1 MSYPKSTGLTIAAA
15 LLATTGNFSPRD
27 VLSPSNPEP
36 EPESDS
42 LEIIQNAKCRAISK
56 RFNRGTARLVAYLDG
71 GFPSLKPRHPILA
84 EARRTDEES
93 SVETRQQIRAQA
105 RRKSIAT
112 ANLAHGI
119 WTRQERRLIALHSF
133 RVNCRKNGPRG
144 GRDAKQLSI
153 RRLVIQAFG
162 LDIG

>member
-15 LLATTGNFSPRD
+15 LLATTGKFTERD
-27 VLSPSNPEP
+27 ALSPSNQEPMPEP
-36 EPESDS
+36 DS

-84 EARRTDEES
+84 EGRRTDEES
-93 SVETRQQIRAQA
+93 SITTRQQIRAEA

-112 ANLAHGI
+112 ANLTHGI
-119 WTRQERRLIALHSF
+119 WTRRERRLLALHPF
-133 RVNCRKNGPRG
+133 RINCRKNGPRG
-144 GRDAKQLSI
+144 GRDSKQFAILK
-153 RRLVIQAFG
+153 LVQ
-162 LDIG
+162 